1 MCQSIGIRLF
11 IGKSCRSRDMHLLC
25 AQFKEELMAAMGLN
39 TEEQG
44 SAMAFFRRG
53 YRVCLPL
60 PRVVCN

>member
-1 MCQSIGIRLF
+1 MC
-11 IGKSCRSRDMHLLC
+11 LLC

-53 YRVCLPL
+53 YRVCRRCYECCASGPL
-60 PRVVCN
+60 HS

>member
-1 MCQSIGIRLF
+1 MERTCRL
-11 IGKSCRSRDMHLLC
+11 RDMCLLC

-53 YRVCLPL
+53 YRVCLL
-60 PRVVCN
+60 VTLDTCHRSRYQ